1 MNKLT
6 KLLRPTW
13 WVAAGVCLA
22 WAAWAQTDGVNAAEP
37 SAADVQTYIEVNHGK
52 LIAAGDSEEDAYKAA
67 VDSALE
73 FFWKKPEL
81 VAAAL
86 LSLGYEPTQIAVMFV
101 NLGVSA
107 PSTATAVI
115 TAAGATAAEPVKEV
129 LLLNTTPEEAVA
141 IEAAVTDVVVKLATP
156 APTEAPTPEAE
167 EATPEETTAE
177 EAAPAEPVTEEPVT
191 EVEPVPPAE
200 PEPAP
205 TVPESEPVVPVP
217 QPQPVEPVL
226 PPTPPST
233 GGLGTTRA

>member
-13 WVAAGVCLA
+13 LVATGVCLA
-22 WAAWAQTDGVNAAEP
+22 WAVWAQTAGVNAAEP

-52 LIAAGDSEEDAYKAA
+52 LIASGDSEEDAYKAA

-73 FFWKKPEL
+73 FFWKRPEL

-86 LSLGYEPTQIAVMFV
+86 LSLDYEPTQIAVMFV
-101 NLGVSA
+101 ELGVSA

-115 TAAGATAAEPVKEV
+115 TAAGATATEPVKEV

-141 IEAAVTDVVVKLATP
+141 IEAAVAEVVVKQTTLAP
-156 APTEAPTPEAE
+156 LEAPTPPAE
-167 EATPEETTAE
+167 EAPPEEPTAQ
-177 EAAPAEPVTEEPVT
+177 EPVTEA
-191 EVEPVPPAE
+191 EPVPPAE
-200 PEPAP
+200 PEPV
-205 TVPESEPVVPVP
+205 VPEPVVPV
-217 QPQPVEPVL
+217 PQPVEPVL